1 LECQDRQANRDE
13 EAASVV
19 VRLMMAMN
27 DIAMANEGLGEW
39 TVTQERR
46 KLVRQNG
53 GRPYYGRMLM
63 AHVYEALSII
73 EDVQKSPKLKALVQ
87 ACDPV
92 TISSFETVATFLTTT
107 DYGMLRRIR
116 NNASFHY
123 NGKLA
128 VRALQKL
135 NKKFPHHVSTYSL
148 GHDPLDWYFEQ
159 HDMLAH

>member
-1 LECQDRQANRDE
+1 
-13 EAASVV
+13 
-19 VRLMMAMN
+19 MMAMN

-128 VRALQKL
+128 VRVIH
-135 NKKFPHHVSTYSL
+135 PH
-148 GHDPLDWYFEQ
+148 
-159 HDMLAH
+159 